1 MFRKHLFYKIKFL
14 KSKYCSKAKNTC
26 METTPKI
33 HFSTIRLPCKSW
45 QRTEDCSIA
54 FHLMSPEPTD
64 FLPTKRQSA
73 YFSCTHQFHVALTEK
88 LFITCF
94 KTFMFVS
101 RSQAKATAPQKQAV
115 LRFLLILKKLL
126 PQKKKIKNPIQQNL
140 PNSHKKKLKLHI

>member
-1 MFRKHLFYKIKFL
+1 
-14 KSKYCSKAKNTC
+14 

-126 PQKKKIKNPIQQNL
+126 PQKKK
-140 PNSHKKKLKLHI
+140 KKKSHPAKSFQQSQEKVEASHLENSLQKTHSLQTAELNTVT